1 MGPHPETGE
10 PVTAGSGFFGPFV
23 SHRGVFASIAAKS
36 SGWTPFSVTLGAALE
51 LFEKKSLRVAAR
63 EAKGLQAW
71 GGREALKPKAAAVKA
86 KAPKR
91 KLKGLTAAAAAAAA
105 TAFELDT
112 AVRRLPT
119 AESAG
124 ERASEPQTLSNDTS
138 SQPPGMAK
146 KQKKS
151 SKFATAGSGDPVPAL
166 DAKPAKRKASSN
178 GGGDSGT
185 ATAAAATRLATTVPG
200 LVVVKQSTNPYLRF
214 SAVHRQRVKHSHP
227 SAKPAELVSLLAA
240 EWRELS
246 QGERDSYTSLAGD
259 PAPKVAKAGLDQG
272 GSPKPTLSSSNPYLQ
287 FSAVNRQRVKE
298 QHPSAKPS
306 QLMSLLAAEWR
317 AMEEGERAL
326 YRSSVVA

>member
-1 MGPHPETGE
+1 M
-10 PVTAGSGFFGPFV
+10 
-23 SHRGVFASIAAKS
+23 
-36 SGWTPFSVTLGAALE
+36 TLGAALE

-71 GGREALKPKAAAVKA
+71 GGREALKPKTAAVKA

-240 EWRELS
+240 EWRDLS

-259 PAPKVAKAGLDQG
+259 PAPKFAKAGLDQG
-272 GSPKPTLSSSNPYLQ
+272 GSPKPTLASSNPYLQ